1 MAQHVAMGRDRA
13 ACPLAGRRGARQATG
28 RARRMPWGRVMLVND
43 AIAAPG
49 GWRDQAARRRA
60 PLRDGR
66 CDA

>member
-1 MAQHVAMGRDRA
+1 
-13 ACPLAGRRGARQATG
+13 
-28 RARRMPWGRVMLVND
+28 MLVID

-60 PLRDGR
+60 PLRDGG